1 MITLTH
7 RRFKRIVS
15 KMKRIIRDEIDADFR
30 HNLVEKAVAAGFD
43 FDHMHAL
50 ITSVPCEAV
59 WQGDRCAEYLASNGF
74 LSEVDASQVVD
85 WLDEEL
91 GFLLDDDVQPP
102 HFSPT
107 TAHAPNF
114 R

>member
-15 KMKRIIRDEIDADFR
+15 KMKSIIREEIDADFR
-30 HNLVEKAVAAGFD
+30 HNLVEKAVTAGFD

-74 LSEVDASQVVD
+74 LSEVDATQVVE

-91 GFLLDDDVQPP
+91 GFLLDDDVQRPP
-102 HFSPT
+102 LRSFEASAPT
-107 TAHAPNF
+107 F